1 MLFVP
6 SAIRYQ
12 QALVL
17 AARNVLPFHS
27 SHKAIGVE
35 ISNIVSIH
43 VIVTNELLQIK
54 GVRQIS
60 SYRQSPFN
68 VVVSVYRIRLP
79 NNPDIAPGFIF

>member
-6 SAIRYQ
+6 SAIRHH

-17 AARNVLPFHS
+17 AERNVRPFHS

-43 VIVTNELLQIK
+43 VVVTKNRKVSHNVATNLSLPSILLQRC
-54 GVRQIS
+54 RQ
-60 SYRQSPFN
+60 
-68 VVVSVYRIRLP
+68 RLP
-79 NNPDIAPGFIF
+79 Y

>member
-17 AARNVLPFHS
+17 AARNVQPFHS

-43 VIVTNELLQIK
+43 VVVILRCHIML
-54 GVRQIS
+54 RQIS
-60 SYRQSPFN
+60 AYRQSSFN